1 MMNEM
6 QQEAGDNSKQMQLK
20 NCPINIVNG
29 IDEKRA
35 REICDEKITAL
46 RQELT
51 LEAYHKAIE
60 RVQNFDN
67 YLISRMQKIEDSFQA
82 FAEPAFHFLL
92 QEAQKTA
99 AQTDNPAN
107 YELLSELLL
116 KRINNGDNHLNEN
129 AAIKKAVQI
138 VNEISDDSLMALSM
152 SLAIVYYPT
161 SGNIRQGLKVLNDLF
176 RKFLYRPLPSPTNN
190 EWLDNLETAGAIRI
204 LSLGNLNKLE
214 KIYSERMSGYCVAGI
229 KKQSGTYEK
238 AVAMIEKIQLP
249 HNLLLC
255 TNELDENYVRLP
267 LSSEQEIEQLC
278 FTANIPIGN
287 PPILGTLKRYLTEEQ
302 KKVLHKI
309 FLMYDKDSKLLDSVK
324 ENFNKEIRSRENL
337 RTVQDWWN
345 NIPIAFE
352 LTSVG
357 RTLAYAN
364 LKRLEPTLPDWK

>member
-51 LEAYHKAIE
+51 LEAYHKATE

-92 QEAQKTA
+92 QEAQRSA

-152 SLAIVYYPT
+152 SLAMRRYKKFG
-161 SGNIRQGLKVLNDLF
+161 SIRGSLNFLNDSLK
-176 RKFLYRPLPSPTNN
+176 KFFYRPLPSPTNN
-190 EWLDNLETAGAIRI
+190 EWIDNLETVGAVRI
-204 LSLGNLNKLE
+204 SSIGKLHKFE
-214 KIYSERMSGYCVAGI
+214 TIYSNLMPGYCVAGI
-229 KKQSGTYEK
+229 RKNSDTYEE
-238 AVAMIEKIQLP
+238 VLTMLEKFQLP
-249 HNLLLC
+249 KSILY
-255 TNELDENYVRLP
+255 TNELNENYVYLP
-267 LSSEQEIEQLC
+267 VSSEREIEELS
-278 FTANIPIGN
+278 FTASTPIGT